1 MATNLEADWNQLGK
15 RFILPS
21 SFTGSTRNMQQH
33 LQDALA
39 INCFYREGDLFVTM
53 TANPSWPEI
62 KDALLPGQTTS
73 DRPDL
78 VVRVFHVKLTSL
90 IKEIRRGVLDTGLPI
105 FTPLSFRSVAFHM
118 PILLCF
124 FSHSLSCAL

>member
-1 MATNLEADWNQLGK
+1 MATDPEADWNQLGK

-90 IKEIRRGVLDTGLPI
+90 IKEIRGGVLGDWAAHLYIIEFQKCGLPHAHI
-105 FTPLSFRSVAFHM
+105 VVFL
-118 PILLCF
+118 
-124 FSHSLSCAL
+124 

>member
-1 MATNLEADWNQLGK
+1 MAANPEADWDQLGK

-21 SFTGSTRNMQQH
+21 TFTGSTRCMQQH

-39 INCFYREGDLFVTM
+39 INRFYGGGDLFVTM

-62 KDALLPGQTTS
+62 KDALFPGQTAS

-78 VVRVFHVKLTSL
+78 VVRVFHAKLNSL
-90 IKEIRRGVLDTGLPI
+90 IKEIRGGVLGDWAAYLYTIEFQKRGLPHAHI
-105 FTPLSFRSVAFHM
+105 IVFL
-118 PILLCF
+118 
-124 FSHSLSCAL
+124 